1 MALWPTFEEQ
11 EMCPQ
16 LVVCPQ
22 ICGMEHRGPLAQIRV
37 PDCHRHYVTHSV
49 PAQHEG
55 CGHRAMFGE
64 WELAYIYPMANT
76 LEDLCWNW
84 GNYRES
90 TQKEGTGV
98 KQWFCKTDLK
108 AKCYFPVW

>member
-1 MALWPTFEEQ
+1 
-11 EMCPQ
+11 
-16 LVVCPQ
+16 
-22 ICGMEHRGPLAQIRV
+22 
-37 PDCHRHYVTHSV
+37 
-49 PAQHEG
+49 
-55 CGHRAMFGE
+55 MFGE